1 MIRIKNEKIIEED
14 DAVIKKGI
22 MDLIKEL
29 RY

>member
-14 DAVIKKGI
+14 DVVIKKGI